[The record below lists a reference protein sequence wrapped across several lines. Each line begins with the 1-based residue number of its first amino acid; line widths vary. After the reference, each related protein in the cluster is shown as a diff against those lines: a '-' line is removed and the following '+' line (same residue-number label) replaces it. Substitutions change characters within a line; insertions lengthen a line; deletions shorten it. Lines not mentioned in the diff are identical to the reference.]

1 MRPSKDEYF
10 IALAKAVAARATCL
24 RRSVGCVL
32 VDDLGHILATGYNG
46 RASGLP
52 HCNESTGFNFVY
64 ANGIDKSKQ
73 LTGQSTG
80 RIDVFGNACAGG
92 LRSDGK
98 RWPSGRHLDA
108 CEAIHAEQ
116 NALLQC
122 NDVQKIKSCYVT
134 VSPCITCVKL
144 LLNTSCQ
151 RIVFVERYAHDEA
164 AWNLWN
170 QLSREWINIVIS
182 N

>member
-46 RASGLP
+46 RAAGLP
-52 HCNESTGFNFVY
+52 HCVDTGGKDDY
-64 ANGIDKSKQ
+64 
-73 LTGQSTG
+73 
-80 RIDVFGNACAGG
+80 ACAGG